1 MKKIGIMGGTFNPVH
16 LAHLLLAESAREQAG
31 LSAVMFLPSKRTA
44 EKSESYILPD
54 ELRCKLLE
62 LAIAGNPDFYL
73 STLEI
78 ERGGVTYTADT
89 VTALKKEHP
98 ETEFYF
104 IIGGDSLVSFPTWRS
119 PEVILKHAHLLAT
132 SRGGLLQEQIQAA
145 AGRIRREFGAD
156 VEFFDTPQMEIS
168 STNIRKRLAAHRSV
182 KYLVPEAVERFL
194 REQGCYQG
202 TEKEALYG
210 SED

>member
-16 LAHLLLAESAREQAG
+16 LAHLVLAESAREQAG

-44 EKSESYILPD
+44 EKAESYILPD
-54 ELRCKLLE
+54 ELRCRLLE

-89 VTALKKEHP
+89 VTALKEGNP
-98 ETEFYF
+98 DTEFYF
-104 IIGGDSLVSFPTWRS
+104 IIGGDSLVSFPAWRS
-119 PEVILKHAHLLAT
+119 PEVIVKHAHLLAT
-132 SRGGLLQEQIQAA
+132 SRGGISGEEILAA
-145 AGRIRREFGAD
+145 AARIRREFGAK
-156 VEFFDTPQMEIS
+156 VQFFDTPKMEIS
-168 STNIRKRLAAHRSV
+168 STEIRRRLAAHSSV

-194 REQGCYQG
+194 KEQGCYQK
-202 TEKEALYG
+202 TEKETLYG
-210 SED
+210 PEN